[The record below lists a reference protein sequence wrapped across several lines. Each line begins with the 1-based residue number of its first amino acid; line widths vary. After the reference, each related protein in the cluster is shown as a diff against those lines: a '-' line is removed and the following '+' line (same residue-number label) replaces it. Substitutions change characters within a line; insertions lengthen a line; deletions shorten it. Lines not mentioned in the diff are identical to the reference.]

1 MGAAQM
7 DLQSK
12 SFKISSDQI
21 NLFSKSSDL
30 GPPAGVDLSADVGDL
45 GEVSGGGSLADHLGT
60 AALALD
66 CGCRHPELV
75 LSAGPQLRHPEARP
89 APRHLVASVTLL
101 PAILYLPAVRLD
113 F

>member
-1 MGAAQM
+1 M
-7 DLQSK
+7 DLESK
-12 SFKISSDQI
+12 SFKISSDQS

-30 GPPAGVDLSADVGDL
+30 GPPAGVDLSADVSDL
-45 GEVSGGGSLADHLGT
+45 GEVPGGGCLADHLGA

-66 CGCRHPELV
+66 GGCCHPELV
-75 LSAGPQLRHPEARP
+75 LGAGPQLRHPEARP

-101 PAILYLPAVRLD
+101 PAILYLPAVRLG